1 MHCAGKTGGMR
12 SVAADPSTFFWD
24 NALMD
29 LEVFRA
35 AYSAGVEKLVSIGTV
50 CSYPNDAAVPLREE
64 TLWDGYPEEP
74 TAPYGLAKRMILVQ
88 ADAYA
93 TQYGFSSAHPI
104 LVNTYGPG
112 DKSDGEHARVIPT
125 LVKKFLTAIQEHA
138 PSVSFWGNG
147 LQRREFLY
155 VDDAAALLTLIA
167 ERQIDHRPMN
177 IGSGE
182 DASIRE
188 LAEMIASEVG
198 YEGSILWDSSAS
210 SGKQERSVDLTRMK
224 TAFGDF
230 RHTPL
235 RDGIRQTVAWY
246 KQFSHSVTI

>member
-1 MHCAGKTGGMR
+1 MGYDASVQPKRVLVTGANGFLGAAVCRALATRPWVAEVLAPARSSYDLRDAQQCEAMYRDLRPHVVMHCAGKTGGMR

-167 ERQIDHRPMN
+167 ERQIDHRPITLITN
-177 IGSGE
+177 
-182 DASIRE
+182 
-188 LAEMIASEVG
+188 
-198 YEGSILWDSSAS
+198 
-210 SGKQERSVDLTRMK
+210 T
-224 TAFGDF
+224 
-230 RHTPL
+230 
-235 RDGIRQTVAWY
+235 
-246 KQFSHSVTI
+246 